1 MKKIFICL
9 AILLISPLAMAQ
21 DSNLWET
28 KLPFKEATI
37 SYQVTGT
44 QTGSATTYVKD
55 FGQTSAVYRNT
66 TITVMGFTSK
76 ENTLVITTPDW
87 IYDIDLNS
95 KTGSKQVNPQKHFA
109 AEFRSLSTAEQKQF
123 TANAEKLG
131 MSTVDG
137 MGGEI
142 EKNTVK
148 LLGYNCDKIT
158 MMGVTVYSISNSGL
172 MLKSE
177 TDMMGM
183 KFTEV
188 ATKIKEGATPASR
201 FAVPA
206 GIQVSHNSA
215 ADEMART
222 HVKMTIQSILDGELP
237 SDRMKQYNPPPSKQ
251 DNPNQEMPS
260 DMKEQMEKMM
270 KMLGGQ
276 G

>member
-1 MKKIFICL
+1 MKKLFICL

-37 SYQVTGT
+37 SYQITGT